1 MQRLEVSDAVRPL
14 QWLLGVK
21 GLNLIQI
28 DQYKLVRHFSRKM
41 CDRGG
46 SSIYWKKGIRTKK
59 LNCFKRIGAEKECE
73 ISVIELVDY
82 GYSIVC
88 IYRSPDSKF
97 FTSFKTLELTIQI
110 AQAER

>member
-46 SSIYWKKGIRTKK
+46 SSIY
-59 LNCFKRIGAEKECE
+59 
-73 ISVIELVDY
+73 
-82 GYSIVC
+82 
-88 IYRSPDSKF
+88 
-97 FTSFKTLELTIQI
+97 
-110 AQAER
+110 